1 MNETL
6 DSRQPTL
13 STSAVPPLLE
23 KSDKQVPISPGAR
36 AVPSHRQWLM
46 FFTVVAGA
54 FIAMLDTFIVNVA
67 IPSISRGLQASFG
80 EVELVIASYT
90 LVYAVLLIT
99 GGRLGDIAGRKRM
112 FLLGMTGFIITSACC
127 GLAPSI
133 FWLILSR
140 VLQGA
145 SAAMMYPQALS
156 ILQTTFTGRERIIA
170 LSIYGSAIPFAAIA
184 GQVGGGLLLQANI
197 LGLSWRPLFLINV
210 PLGIVTLAAAVILLE
225 RRPTTTHTRLDAGGV
240 GLVTTAL
247 LLLTVPLVVGREA
260 GWPWWMLLMLAASFP
275 AFLLFA
281 LFEQRLTK
289 RGGAPLVNLALFRQR
304 AFTVGNLIALAFFG
318 CNAGMGIVLTV
329 SLQIGLG
336 FSPLHYGLTYAC
348 MAISTFVATTLLS
361 RLTPRFGQYLV
372 SLGSFTQAIGL
383 FVMLALVLYA
393 WARNN
398 VFLVSS
404 WTLTPIFLILGFG
417 AGLGIA
423 PLVGAI
429 ISRVRSQD
437 AGTASGVLTTV
448 MQTSNAL
455 GVAVVGLYFFTA
467 LGLLPGNGPQPIR
480 YLLALGWTLPFLAAL
495 ALVSGGLVWLLP
507 AQKQEITS

>member
-1 MNETL
+1 MRDFVPQLEILQRAALFITHGGMN
-6 DSRQPTL
+6 
-13 STSAVPPLLE
+13 SASEGMYYGVPL
-23 KSDKQVPISPGAR
+23 
-36 AVPSHRQWLM
+36 
-46 FFTVVAGA
+46 
-54 FIAMLDTFIVNVA
+54 IV
-67 IPSISRGLQASFG
+67 I
-80 EVELVIASYT
+80 
-90 LVYAVLLIT
+90 
-99 GGRLGDIAGRKRM
+99 
-112 FLLGMTGFIITSACC
+112 
-127 GLAPSI
+127 
-133 FWLILSR
+133 
-140 VLQGA
+140 
-145 SAAMMYPQALS
+145 PQAQDQFYVAKRVTRLKAGKM
-156 ILQTTFTGRERIIA
+156 LLMKIA

-184 GQVGGGLLLQANI
+184 GQVGAGLLLQANI

-210 PLGIVTLAAAVILLE
+210 PLGIVTLAAAAILLE
-225 RRPTTTHTRLDAGGV
+225 RRSTITHTRLDTGGV
-240 GLVTTAL
+240 ALVTTAL
-247 LLLTVPLVVGREA
+247 LLLIVPLVIGREA
-260 GWPWWMLLMLAASFP
+260 GWPWWMLLMLIASLP

-281 LFEQRLTK
+281 LFEQRLTE

-304 AFTVGNLIALAFFG
+304 AFTVGNLIALGFFG
-318 CNAGMGIVLTV
+318 CNAGMSFVLTV

-398 VFLVSS
+398 VSVVSS

-423 PLVGAI
+423 SLVGAI

-467 LGLLPGNGPQPIR
+467 LGL
-480 YLLALGWTLPFLAAL
+480 
-495 ALVSGGLVWLLP
+495 
-507 AQKQEITS
+507 